1 MNVKKINTTTW
12 VFSGILL
19 VVWGICYLP
28 HLRTSPGW
36 YGDEFIT
43 MMGGRAILDGSFF
56 NRALK
61 YSFFSTYTNYQP
73 PGLILYVLFSK
84 IFSGGD
90 ILGARFLSTLLGLS
104 ISLLVLFVFSHRG
117 KAWVGFAAALTILVA
132 PQSVI
137 HFRWVYPHYFV
148 SLGVVLIALALDGRP
163 SSKKDWLIG
172 VGCGIAAMGHLL
184 AAHVIVA
191 ALIARGLSPRSWLR
205 IGIPPAMAFLFS
217 LSLGYYASGGQLFL
231 DLQELAAGY
240 SGDSGR
246 STLTGKFL
254 SIYHYFSTDWL
265 HEFLFLSFFGLAL
278 MRKWGVLVF
287 TALISFAII
296 QNRPELPVFYYQS
309 MVFIPALCIN
319 LFLCLQ
325 GADKWLKEKFA
336 DNPMR
341 LAGIS
346 AAFVIPALMIPS
358 AIAGSVAGSLKSRN
372 AYWVAPSA
380 ADIETSTTWINEHS
394 GPDDLII
401 SYWDAG
407 WLLKRKWTDPMQ
419 CAIWSYGNFP
429 YFYNRLRDH
438 AEFVFPADFSKAKYV
453 LIGTLDMRWTYGQ
466 GTIPKLLEEQKL
478 QTWPVVYSTP
488 TTAVVQNPRTIN
500 GTPCF

>member
-1 MNVKKINTTTW
+1 MNLKKINTPAW
-12 VFSGILL
+12 VFAGTLL
-19 VVWGICYLP
+19 VVWAVCYLP
-28 HLRTSPGW
+28 NLRTSPGW

-43 MMGGRAILDGSFF
+43 LMGGRAIFDGSFL

-61 YSFFSTYTNYQP
+61 YSFYSTYTNYQP
-73 PGLILYVLFSK
+73 PGLILYTLFSNV
-84 IFSGGD
+84 FSGGD
-90 ILGARFLSTLLGLS
+90 ILGARFLSTLLGLG
-104 ISLLVLFVFSHRG
+104 ISLLVLLVFTRRG
-117 KAWVGFAAALTILVA
+117 KAWVGFSAALTILVM

-148 SLGVVLIALALDGRP
+148 SLGVVLIALALDGRAN
-163 SSKKDWLIG
+163 SKKDWIIG

-191 ALIARGLSPRSWLR
+191 ALIARVLSPRSWLR
-205 IGIPPAMAFLFS
+205 IAIPPGMVFLFS

-254 SIYHYFSTDWL
+254 SIYRYFSTDWL
-265 HEFLFLSFFGLAL
+265 HLLFFWSFFGMAFL
-278 MRKWGVLVF
+278 RKWAVLVF
-287 TALISFAII
+287 TGLISFAII

-319 LFLCLQ
+319 LFLCCQ
-325 GADKWLKEKFA
+325 GTDKWLSEKF
-336 DNPMR
+336 PSQHIR
-341 LAGIS
+341 LTCRI
-346 AAFVIPALMIPS
+346 AAFLIPVLLLPT
-358 AIAGSVAGSLKSRN
+358 AIAGSVGGSLKSRN
-372 AYWVAPSA
+372 SYWVAPSA
-380 ADIETSTTWINEHS
+380 ADIESSAAWINNHS

-401 SYWDAG
+401 CFWDAG

-429 YFYNRLRDH
+429 YFYNRHREH
-438 AEFVFPADFSKAKYV
+438 SEFVFPADFSKAKYV

-466 GTIPKLLEEQKL
+466 GTIPKLLEEQNLKS
-478 QTWPVVYSTP
+478 WPVVYSTL
-488 TTAVVQNPRTIN
+488 TTVVVQNPLTVN
-500 GTPCF
+500 PQP

>member
-1 MNVKKINTTTW
+1 MNLKKINTSAW
-12 VFSGILL
+12 IFCGILL
-19 VVWGICYLP
+19 LVWAVCYLP

-43 MMGGRAILDGSFF
+43 LMGGRAILDGSFF

-73 PGLILYVLFSK
+73 PGLILYTLFSK
-84 IFSGGD
+84 VFSGGD
-90 ILGARFLSTLLGLS
+90 ILGARFLSTLLGLG
-104 ISLLVLFVFSHRG
+104 ISLLVLVVFSRRG
-117 KAWVGFAAALTILVA
+117 EAWIGFAAALTILVA

-148 SLGVVLIALALDGRP
+148 SLGVVLIALALDSRT
-163 SSKKDWLIG
+163 SSTKDWIIG
-172 VGCGIAAMGHLL
+172 MGCGIAAIGHLL

-191 ALIARGLSPRSWLR
+191 ALIARVLSPRSWIR
-205 IGIPPAMAFLFS
+205 IAIPPALVFLFS

-246 STLTGKFL
+246 STLAGKFL
-254 SIYHYFSTDWL
+254 SIYRYFSTDWL
-265 HEFLFLSFFGLAL
+265 HVLFFWSFFGLAL
-278 MRKWGVLVF
+278 LRKWAVLVF
-287 TALISFAII
+287 TALISLAII

-309 MVFIPALCIN
+309 MVFIPALCTN
-319 LFLCLQ
+319 LFLCFQ
-325 GADKWLKEKFA
+325 GGDKWLSKKFP
-336 DNPMR
+336 DNPIRFMSR
-341 LAGIS
+341 LA
-346 AAFVIPALMIPS
+346 AFLIPLLLLPS
-358 AIAGSVAGSLKSRN
+358 AVAGSVGGSLKSRN
-372 AYWVAPSA
+372 AYWVAPSS
-380 ADIETSTTWINEHS
+380 ADIESSAAWINEHAQ
-394 GPDDLII
+394 PDDLII
-401 SYWDAG
+401 SFWDAG

-429 YFYNRLRDH
+429 YFYNRHRDH
-438 AEFVFPADFSKAKYV
+438 SEFVFAADFSTAKYV
-453 LIGTLDMRWTYGQ
+453 LIDTQDMRWTYGQ
-466 GTIPKLLEEQKL
+466 GTIPKLLDEQKL

-500 GTPCF
+500 PNP